1 MTMIAALEGV
11 LEHRGTDSVVVKLGS
26 VSLQVY
32 VPGSTLNQLGSVGG
46 SVYLHTH
53 LHLREDNVA
62 LYGFSSVG
70 ELWLFQDLIS
80 VSGIGPK
87 AALALLSALDP
98 EQLSLAIVSGD
109 VELLSHM
116 PCIGKKMASRL
127 VLELKSK
134 LAKGWEG
141 LDVLPQ
147 AAENADVVAALTSLG
162 YSLRESSQAVSRL
175 QNSQGLD
182 LEAKVKLA
190 LQQLAGE

>member
-116 PCIGKKMASRL
+116 PGIGKKMASRL